1 MAETTVYDVM
11 VKYQAGGAAT
21 SELGSMGAAAAAAE
35 RNMQGLKGTLMTIG
49 SFALGAGGL
58 MGAKKAFIDFN
69 SSVEQSKLSM
79 AAVNQMFSGQSFA
92 QSQGVAEQFFTNYQK
107 AAQASTAT
115 TEDFLEAHKA
125 LAPSLM
131 QAGASTKA
139 IQDVVQGMVIAAP
152 TLGFKPEMAQL
163 DVRSMLSGTVSN
175 RDLFAKML
183 LQSVGQGVE
192 EFNEKAKKDPK
203 FALNIVSK
211 ALTQETFKDTARAME
226 GSFAGVVST
235 LQDTLQL
242 LGGVVGKPIFG
253 VITAEVSKLNSFIA
267 KNSDEIDRLAK
278 AFGGGLVSG
287 FQSVAAFM
295 KILGENKESLIAI
308 AGVYAG
314 FKGIGGVA
322 GAVGSLQ
329 AGIVSLSSTSVAAS
343 TGLAGAA
350 SAAAT
355 FAGAVGIAYVALQAL
370 ASHVDTRQ
378 ANSIKDDAGYTPL
391 LQDRLKKMDSSAYD
405 RDAFFQSQTAMI
417 KQVNESG
424 ALDAYGKLNEKAF
437 FSFMAER
444 NKGTMGPDD
453 VQAITTTV
461 ADMIA
466 KAGPELIRQTL
477 EKKQVAQAP
486 WSMQADSL
494 MRAEP
499 GDKRET
505 KKPAAV
511 SVNIHRI
518 EVASDD
524 PDRFAM
530 QLVGSFRR
538 AAERPTESSFSL
550 PRGD

>member
-21 SELGSMGAAAAAAE
+21 SELGAMGAAASAAE
-35 RNMQGLKGTLMTIG
+35 RSMGGLKSSLMTIG
-49 SFALGAGGL
+49 SMALGAGGL

-69 SSVEQSKLSM
+69 SSVEQSKLSI

-92 QSQGVAEQFFTNYQK
+92 QSQTVAEDFFAKYQK

-115 TEDFLEAHKA
+115 TAEFLEAHKA

-131 QAGASTKA
+131 QAGASAKEM
-139 IQDVVQGMVIAAP
+139 QDVVQGMVIAAP

-163 DVRSMLSGTVSN
+163 DIRSMLQGQVHD

-183 LQSVGQGVE
+183 LQSVGEGVE
-192 EFNEKAKKDPK
+192 QFNEKAKRDPK
-203 FALNIVSK
+203 YALNIVGK
-211 ALTQETFKDTARAME
+211 ALTQETFKETAKAME

-242 LGGVVGKPIFG
+242 LGGTAGKPLFAT
-253 VITAEVSKLNSFIA
+253 ITTELGKLNEYMS
-267 KNSDEIDRLAK
+267 KNAGEIDRLAK

-287 FQSVAAFM
+287 FQSVSAFFRV
-295 KILGENKESLIAI
+295 LSENKESLLAI

-314 FKGIGGVA
+314 FKGISGVA

-329 AGIVSLSSTSVAAS
+329 AGIASLSSSAVTAGA
-343 TGLAGAA
+343 GLAGAA
-350 SAAAT
+350 SAAASL
-355 FAGAVGIAYVALQAL
+355 AGALGIAYVALQAL
-370 ASHVDTRQ
+370 ASHVDQRQ
-378 ANSIKDDAGYTPL
+378 ADSIRDDAGYTPL
-391 LQDRLKKMDSSAYD
+391 LQKRLK
-405 RDAFFQSQTAMI
+405 TASTWADDKATI
-417 KQVNESG
+417 RQVNESG
-424 ALDAYGKLNEKAF
+424 ALDPYGKLNEKAF

-444 NKGTMGPDD
+444 NKGTMGPEE
-453 VQAITTTV
+453 VQAITTSV
-461 ADMIA
+461 AEMIA
-466 KAGPELIRQTL
+466 QAGPEAIREALQKAPLPQWNMLAVGPYLPGDVNTV
-477 EKKQVAQAP
+477 EKK
-486 WSMQADSL
+486 
-494 MRAEP
+494 
-499 GDKRET
+499 REG

-518 EVASDD
+518 EVASED

-538 AAERPTESSFSL
+538 AAERPTESSYSL